1 MIRSVAQVL
10 ARRGFEVRRHPA
22 TRRQSLL
29 EARGVDLVLDVGAA
43 KGGYGTQLRSFGY
56 SGHIVSF
63 EPMATAYTLLCEA
76 AAGDPLW
83 QTRQCA
89 LGSKAGRATINVAS
103 NSDSSSLLPMLDA
116 HTAAAP
122 HVTYVR
128 QEEITVERLDDV
140 AAELL
145 PDARRTF
152 LKIDTQGFEREVL
165 AGATQT
171 LTTCVGLQL
180 ELSFVP
186 LYDGGMLIDE
196 AVTWAYGAGFR
207 LVSVEQGHTA
217 PTGEMLQIDGV
228 FLRENP

>member
-1 MIRSVAQVL
+1 MMRPVAKVL

-22 TRRQSLL
+22 RRRQSLL
-29 EARGVDLVLDVGAA
+29 DAHGVDLVFDVGAA
-43 KGGYGTQLRSFGY
+43 KGSYGTQLRSFGY
-56 SGHIVSF
+56 RGRIVSF
-63 EPMATAYTLLCEA
+63 EPMATPYGLLRDA

-89 LGSKAGRATINVAS
+89 LGAEAGRATINVAS
-103 NSDSSSLLPMLDA
+103 NSDSSSLLPMLNA

-122 HVTYVR
+122 DVTYVR

-145 PDARRTF
+145 ADARRPF
-152 LKIDTQGFEREVL
+152 LKVDTQGFEREVL

-171 LTTCVGLQL
+171 LTSCVGLQL

-196 AVTWAYGAGFR
+196 AVSWAYGAGFR
-207 LVSVEQGHTA
+207 LVGVEQGYTA
-217 PTGEMLQIDGV
+217 PTGEILQIDGV
-228 FLRENP
+228 FLRERT